1 MTETANTNG
10 TQASRPQRMTLQGVV
25 ISDKM
30 AKTITVEIE
39 RQVRHPLY
47 EKFIRRRTRLHAH
60 DENREAHVGD
70 LVEVLVTRPLSKLK
84 RFRLLRV
91 VRKAQVD

>member
-1 MTETANTNG
+1 MTETVNTNE
-10 TQASRPQRMTLQGVV
+10 TPAARTQRMTLQGVV

-70 LVEVLVTRPLSKLK
+70 LVEVMETRPLSKLK

-91 VRKAQVD
+91 VRKAEVD